1 MSLQDDR
8 LLVGRMLAGGQ
19 GAFEQFVSEY
29 RQFIYTIFVRYLN
42 LRPEDA
48 DELFQRF
55 LFHIWEDDFR
65 RLREWRGKTSL
76 SGYIAKIAR
85 NLAHDYRRDLRLET
99 QNFPDVPLDDPR
111 LMNVERREMIEKAL
125 YRLSPRH
132 RELLRRR
139 YYLEQS
145 HAEIAQVLG
154 MTVTNVGVSLSRA
167 KLRLKKILERM

>member
-8 LLVGRMLAGGQ
+8 RLVDRILAGRE
-19 GAFEQFVSEY
+19 GAVEKLVSEY

-42 LRPEDA
+42 LRQEDA

-85 NLAHDYRRDLRLET
+85 NLAHDYRRELRLET
-99 QNFPDVPLDDPR
+99 QDLPDVPLDDP
-111 LMNVERREMIEKAL
+111 LLTNVERREMIERAL
-125 YRLSPRH
+125 SHLSPRH
-132 RELLRRR
+132 RQLLRRR
-139 YYLEQS
+139 YYLEQT
-145 HAEIAQVLG
+145 HAEIAQALG

-167 KLRLKKILERM
+167 KLRLKKILKRM

>member
-8 LLVGRMLAGGQ
+8 QLVDRMLAGGEN
-19 GAFEQFVSEY
+19 AVARFVSEY

-42 LRPEDA
+42 LRAEDA

-85 NLAHDYRRDLRLET
+85 NLAHDYRRELRLET

-111 LMNVERREMIEKAL
+111 LMNVERREMIEQAL
-125 YRLSPRH
+125 SRLSPRH

-145 HAEIAQVLG
+145 HAEIAQMLG